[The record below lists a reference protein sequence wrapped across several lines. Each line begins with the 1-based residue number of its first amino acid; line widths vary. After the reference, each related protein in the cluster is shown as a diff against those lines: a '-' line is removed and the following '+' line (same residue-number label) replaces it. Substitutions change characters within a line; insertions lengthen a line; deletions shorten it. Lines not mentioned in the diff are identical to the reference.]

1 MHTETDTTETAKPL
15 KLNMRQQKFVDHY
28 ASSGNATRSA
38 ELSGYTHP
46 NVQGPRLLVNVGVK
60 RAIEAIRDDMS
71 KDSEDRRDRWINEL
85 EQLGSAAE
93 KDSDRLRAI
102 EQLFK
107 AEGWQAPD
115 KSEVVAYSGSFLADL
130 DADLLESDEVGEIQR
145 EISLDNNDLH

>member
-15 KLNMRQQKFVDHY
+15 NLRQQKFVDHY

-60 RAIEAIRDDMS
+60 ASIQRIRDHMAADT
-71 KDSEDRRDRWINEL
+71 EDRRDRWINEL
-85 EQLGSAAE
+85 EQLGTAAE

-107 AEGWQAPD
+107 AEGWVAPE
-115 KSEVVAYSGSFLADL
+115 KQEVVQFNGAFLADL
-130 DADLLESDEVGEIQR
+130 ELEDDEVGEIQR

>member
-60 RAIEAIRDDMS
+60 ASIQRIRDDMAA
-71 KDSEDRRDRWINEL
+71 DTEDRRDRWINEL
-85 EQLGSAAE
+85 EQLGTAAE

-107 AEGWQAPD
+107 AEGWVAPE
-115 KSEVVAYSGSFLADL
+115 KQEVVQFNGAFLADL
-130 DADLLESDEVGEIQR
+130 ELEDDEVGEIQT
-145 EISLDNNDLH
+145 EMPFKIKDLH